1 MIWIRHN
8 LSMHAD
14 HQKYQAF
21 CIRKSPATS
30 VSQSCRCSK
39 IRNAKEMRMIVYD
52 SMKENEVTA
61 VYDLVVRVFH
71 EHVSPVYTE
80 RGVDKFLGMIS
91 PAALLGAN
99 KGESSFIIVTRQNN
113 RPIGMLVVREESHI
127 ALIFVDSQH
136 QGKGI
141 GKGLINEAIRMCQDR
156 NPKLAAITVN
166 SSPNSI
172 SFYKG
177 IGFNP
182 LGDEVDED
190 GLRYTPMEKIVD

>member
-1 MIWIRHN
+1 M
-8 LSMHAD
+8 
-14 HQKYQAF
+14 
-21 CIRKSPATS
+21 
-30 VSQSCRCSK
+30 
-39 IRNAKEMRMIVYD
+39 
-52 SMKENEVTA
+52 
-61 VYDLVVRVFH
+61 
-71 EHVSPVYTE
+71 
-80 RGVDKFLGMIS
+80 
-91 PAALLGAN
+91 
-99 KGESSFIIVTRQNN
+99 TRQNN

>member
-1 MIWIRHN
+1 
-8 LSMHAD
+8 
-14 HQKYQAF
+14 
-21 CIRKSPATS
+21 
-30 VSQSCRCSK
+30 
-39 IRNAKEMRMIVYD
+39 MIVYD
-52 SMKENEVTA
+52 SMKEYEVTA

-136 QGKGI
+136 QGKGV